1 MGTKKAIES
10 ILNGIQSGC
19 VFDSHFVVNE
29 LIEKHSDQYIRF
41 AAQHATG
48 GEPTLKT
55 HQEIGRIIKGFVGI
69 LVERLEHESWS
80 LTIHHTP
87 GKCALWLKL
96 T

>member
-1 MGTKKAIES
+1 MDMKEAVEE
-10 ILNGIQSGC
+10 ILNGVETGR

-29 LIEKHSDQYIRF
+29 LIEKHSDQYIRL
-41 AAQHATG
+41 AAQYATG
-48 GEPTLKT
+48 GEPTLST

-69 LVERLEHESWS
+69 LVKRLDNESWS

-96 T
+96 